1 MAKIYYDPDEDEL
14 IPVKKGQ
21 QTKPSGESAA
31 ASNKDMAERLE
42 RVEAELFRLS
52 RDLNKNRKSR
62 ALSEDSD
69 TDDDSYEDR
78 MYKLASEQNEKLSR
92 ITNAVEENN
101 LLLAMHENAEERRHR
116 QNRDSAITAAG
127 FVIGWKVVDG
137 LTDAAGD
144 VFRSLNPFDSSCSCK
159 KKKWF

>member
-101 LLLAMHENAEERRHR
+101 LLLAMHENAEERRYR

-127 FVIGWKVVDG
+127 FVIGWKVGWSD
-137 LTDAAGD
+137 
-144 VFRSLNPFDSSCSCK
+144 
-159 KKKWF
+159 